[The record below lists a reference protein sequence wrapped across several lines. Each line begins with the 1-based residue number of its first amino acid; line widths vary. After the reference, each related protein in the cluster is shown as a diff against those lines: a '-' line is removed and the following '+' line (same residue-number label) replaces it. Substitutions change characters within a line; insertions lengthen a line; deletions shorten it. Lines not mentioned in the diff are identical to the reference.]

1 MTMLWRLLP
10 VALVTIRQMAGGKT
24 VRLITVLSCL
34 PALFMLIFVLRP
46 WQNSADAYFLNL
58 LEEFVIP
65 TLLPIVIL
73 LPATAAF
80 GDELEDGTL
89 PFIYLKPVTRLRI
102 VLEKFLAVLCVTIPA
117 FFVGMVVTSVVATQ
131 GPNATDIWLTFR
143 AILGAGAM
151 AALLLGAVFIFISLV
166 IPRALLAGIIYIFA
180 WESLLGRFL
189 PGVQS
194 ISSREYTVRVFNGLL
209 NNDMPAVRD
218 ASLTMLVVAVIAL
231 VLATLRL
238 RQMQI
243 D

>member
-1 MTMLWRLLP
+1 MTALWRLLP
-10 VALVTIRQMAGGKT
+10 VTMVTIRQFAGGKT

-46 WQNSADAYFLNL
+46 WQNSANAYFLDL
-58 LEEFVIP
+58 LREFVIP

-89 PFIYLKPVTRLRI
+89 PYLYLKPVTRLRI

-117 FFVGMVVTSVVATQ
+117 FLFGIAVTSVVAAQ
-131 GPNATDIWLTFR
+131 GPGATGIWLTFR
-143 AILGAGAM
+143 AMLGAGVM
-151 AALLLGAVFIFISLV
+151 ATLLLGAVFVLVSLL

-194 ISSREYTVRVFNGLL
+194 ISSREYTVRVFEGIL
-209 NNDMPAVRD
+209 NDDMLAVRE

-231 VLATLRL
+231 ALATLRL